1 MDHLLLKMEV
11 KIFPIHD
18 VKAIGLKLDGD
29 EGSSLAEPLAI
40 SLIDA
45 VFHACGIVDV
55 CQH

>member
-1 MDHLLLKMEV
+1 MEV

-18 VKAIGLKLDGD
+18 VKASGLKLDGD

-40 SLIDA
+40 SLMDA
-45 VFHACGIVDV
+45 VLHACGIVDV